1 MVSEKI
7 PHANKNYRCHFGKT
21 FKAWY
26 MVILTDTD
34 IQTIPKVFLHISRE
48 CGFTCGKHRNSQTA
62 VVNTSSW
69 HRHSAVSLPDC
80 EEPVLCNNYLV
91 TSQFYWTMQV
101 QPHLSRTGWYA
112 ETSLA
117 EQDGCVLLQLW
128 APCSVHSDVANV
140 ALLACLAVQHRPSSI
155 THTHAHTH
163 MHTLHSKSGQPRQ
176 HNWITWIRE
185 NITQQQ
191 QQPFHG
197 PLSGTTRVS
206 RYQKKKRSP
215 THHPD
220 HHPIFISFFH
230 LSRSIA
236 SSLFKLRTWQS
247 FCTTL
252 L

>member
-21 FKAWY
+21 FKVWY

-48 CGFTCGKHRNSQTA
+48 YGFTCGKHRNSQTA
-62 VVNTSSW
+62 VVNTCSW

-80 EEPVLCNNYLV
+80 EDPILCNNYLV
-91 TSQFYWTMQV
+91 TSQFYWTMQA

-117 EQDGCVLLQLW
+117 EQDDCVLLQLW

-155 THTHAHTH
+155 THTHTHTH
-163 MHTLHSKSGQPRQ
+163 THTCTHCTARVVNHVNTTELHESGKIL
-176 HNWITWIRE
+176 HNNNRFTALCPGLPGWAGTRG
-185 NITQQQ
+185 NIYPPTILIIQS
-191 QQPFHG
+191 
-197 PLSGTTRVS
+197 LS
-206 RYQKKKRSP
+206 
-215 THHPD
+215 
-220 HHPIFISFFH
+220 
-230 LSRSIA
+230 A
-236 SSLFKLRTWQS
+236 SSIYHDP
-247 FCTTL
+247 
-252 L
+252 